1 MKIIGI
7 TGGIGSGKSTV
18 VNFFKELGIPA
29 YVADTRAK
37 ELMLES
43 EELKADI
50 INLLGNESYK
60 NDEPD
65 REYIAKQ
72 IFNDREKLAELNAI
86 IHPAV
91 HKDLRKWLKKIK
103 PEDPPYCIYEAA
115 ILLESGSQ
123 RICDKVVLV
132 TSPMEKRIERVML
145 RDNTSRDRIKER
157 MAHQWS
163 DDKKKELAD
172 IVLDNKDLD
181 VTKREV
187 ERIHQMLI
195 NGNATG

>member
-18 VNFFKELGIPA
+18 VNFFRELGIPA
-29 YVADTRAK
+29 YIADTRAK
-37 ELMLES
+37 ELMRES
-43 EELKADI
+43 EELKEEI
-50 INLLGNESYK
+50 INLLGNDSYK

-65 REYIAKQ
+65 RAYIAEQ
-72 IFNDREKLAELNAI
+72 IFNNRKKLTELNAI

-91 HKDLRKWLKKIK
+91 HKDLRAWLKKIK
-103 PEDPPYCIYEAA
+103 QNNPPYCIYEAA
-115 ILLESGSQ
+115 ILLESGSHH
-123 RICDKVVLV
+123 ICDKVLLV

-145 RDNTSRDRIKER
+145 RDNTSRNRIKER

-163 DDKKKELAD
+163 DDKKKKLAD

-181 VTKREV
+181 ITKREV
-187 ERIHQMLI
+187 EKVHQMLI
-195 NGNATG
+195 KDDLAG

>member
-91 HKDLRKWLKKIK
+91 HKDLRKWLKRIK
-103 PEDPPYCIYEAA
+103 PEDTPYCIYEAA
-115 ILLESGSQ
+115 ILLESSSQ
-123 RICDKVVLV
+123 GICDKVVLV

-163 DDKKKELAD
+163 DDKKKKLAD
-172 IVLDNKDLD
+172 IVVDNKDLD